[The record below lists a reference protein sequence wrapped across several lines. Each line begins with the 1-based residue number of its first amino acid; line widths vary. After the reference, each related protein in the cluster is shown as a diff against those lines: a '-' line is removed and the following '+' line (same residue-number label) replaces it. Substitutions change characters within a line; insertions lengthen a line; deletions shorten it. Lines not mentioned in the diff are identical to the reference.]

1 MNNLLLKKN
10 QLLYKITSFIL
21 ILSSLST
28 LPVSALESPDHNIS
42 NIQED
47 FTDVSSDTDT
57 NDELKQQFQPL
68 IENIFLNRNSAI
80 LTRDCEGLK
89 VFYDLNK
96 NGLMKMKLLK
106 QNTLL
111 IGVKNNVFHLQK

>member
-68 IENIFLNRNSAI
+68 IENIFLKFLVVFALVFAFII
-80 LTRDCEGLK
+80 LIYGVVGNELSKGLFK
-89 VFYDLNK
+89 EK
-96 NGLMKMKLLK
+96 R
-106 QNTLL
+106 
-111 IGVKNNVFHLQK
+111 